1 MAERIPSAL
10 LVLCFAYLTV
20 IGVRNLLD
28 DLGLTTAISSGRPT
42 GGPVLIL
49 LDILCVVVCVVWI
62 AVFMSIFLGS
72 KKSGRFG

>member
-1 MAERIPSAL
+1 
-10 LVLCFAYLTV
+10 
-20 IGVRNLLD
+20 
-28 DLGLTTAISSGRPT
+28 
-42 GGPVLIL
+42 